1 MPEKKKIGFIGLGMM
16 GLPMVQN
23 LITAG
28 YQLTIYNRTPEK
40 ASSLIDLG
48 VEVKNNPL
56 DVAEAGG
63 IVMSCVSEDNA
74 LTAVVGENGELAGRL
89 GKGGIHISMSTIL
102 PKTAARLSKQQS
114 EFGGFYIAAPVMGRP
129 DVVLAK
135 KQSYFIAGDEK
146 AKERAKP
153 LLGAIGM
160 KIFDFGIIP
169 ENANVAKLAA
179 NFLIASAIE
188 AMAEAFAFV
197 SKNHGDADKL
207 LQAVGETLFACPIY
221 QNYGRQ
227 ILDKKY
233 TEPLFKL
240 QMGLKDIRLIAETAT
255 ESNTPMRFARV
266 LQDRFSAAVAH
277 GLSQYD
283 WTSIAAEVQAE
294 AGL

>member
-1 MPEKKKIGFIGLGMM
+1 M

-28 YQLTIYNRTPEK
+28 YQLTIYNRTPER

-114 EFGGFYIAAPVMGRP
+114 EFGGFYVAAPVMGRP

-283 WTSIAAEVQAE
+283 WTGIAAEVQAE

>member
-1 MPEKKKIGFIGLGMM
+1 MPEKKKIGFIGIGMM

-28 YQLTIYNRTPEK
+28 YQLTIYNRTPER

-114 EFGGFYIAAPVMGRP
+114 EFGGFYVAAPVMGRP

-283 WTSIAAEVQAE
+283 WTGIAAEVQAE